1 MNKYPTQAELQFYDL
16 YIRSSVCVDVWE
28 RTSGTSADV
37 PRFGLRIHS
46 VSSAI
51 CSYKNIGVKFDE
63 IVNFFADLLVDFRL
77 KCTKLTISYSRISEK
92 LNFQASY
99 Y

>member
-1 MNKYPTQAELQFYDL
+1 MIK
-16 YIRSSVCVDVWE
+16 DVRE
-28 RTSGTSADV
+28 GMSGMSADV

-77 KCTKLTISYSRISEK
+77 KCLIFSQVITKSLKNNKRT
-92 LNFQASY
+92 Q
-99 Y
+99 